1 MAAIAYLICCVL
13 AIIIPWYT
21 VAESDLS
28 GIILDGDI
36 MVGGIFPV
44 HTGDEIS
51 KKSCSSLNKERGIQ
65 RLEAMRFSIMEINN
79 DDSIL
84 KGLKLGTMI
93 LDSCSDAT
101 HALDESLNFV
111 MSTLTA
117 SQTDKCSA
125 DSTSGGSSQNRPIVS
140 VIGAA
145 FSGVSLNI
153 ANLLRLFE
161 IPQISYAS
169 TSAELSNKDKYGYF
183 MRTVPPDKLQA
194 QAFAD
199 IVRYFN
205 WTYVSTVASAGE
217 YGESGIES
225 FKKQY
230 KSSGQCIAA
239 EVKIRSEPTAKD
251 FEEAVINLYSTKAG
265 VDNRAKVVILFV
277 SVDDATG
284 ILSAATRLK
293 YYDDFIW
300 VASEGWGNA
309 KKPVA
314 NNEQAAQGALTI
326 TLKSQVISEFDT
338 YFNALSPTNNL
349 DNIWFQQYWEKTHNC
364 TLLPNTVTS
373 GTPMNTA
380 KIGHHICTGNEIDA
394 DYEQEAKIQFVYDA
408 VYALA
413 FSLDRLYRETCGENA
428 TSICSNLTF
437 NTTMRTKLMKY
448 IKENKRNGKNLN
460 DDKFTHCLY
469 YDILEIRFQIA
480 DA

>member
-28 GIILDGDI
+28 GIISDGDI

-51 KKSCSSLNKERGIQ
+51 KKSCLSLNKERGIQ

-84 KGLKLGTMI
+84 KGLKLGTII

-251 FEEAVINLYSTKAG
+251 FEEAVINLY
-265 VDNRAKVVILFV
+265 N
-277 SVDDATG
+277 DATG

-373 GTPMNTA
+373 GTPTNSQ
-380 KIGHHICTGNEIDA
+380 K
-394 DYEQEAKIQFVYDA
+394 
-408 VYALA
+408 LA
-413 FSLDRLYRETCGENA
+413 TIFAPE
-428 TSICSNLTF
+428 
-437 NTTMRTKLMKY
+437 MK
-448 IKENKRNGKNLN
+448 
-460 DDKFTHCLY
+460 
-469 YDILEIRFQIA
+469 
-480 DA
+480 